1 MIEMKK
7 RHERVLFLAAALF
20 MTAPAAVLAQA
31 KEADQAGTPEK
42 VAGLLSDERLK
53 DAKGDLEAF
62 FGEVEKEGL
71 PSEPF
76 ASKVREGLTKKV
88 EAKKIVKA
96 LHQMRERYRKAHAY
110 MKGAGVAA
118 SVEGLGATADLV
130 GAGIEEKSIKAI
142 LAELKGKDVEAQ
154 KKGAVLMSA
163 CLLQLMGGGMSAAD
177 ALKKTLKAYRSKGIE
192 GLKKEME
199 KSKDQTK
206 SGQAWQL
213 KQGGKPKGGQA
224 GKVIG
229 TPKGGKPHGK

>member
-1 MIEMKK
+1 
-7 RHERVLFLAAALF
+7 
-20 MTAPAAVLAQA
+20 MTAPAAALAQA
-31 KEADQAGTPEK
+31 KEADQAGTPDK

-71 PSEPF
+71 PAEPF
-76 ASKVREGLTKKV
+76 ANKIREGLAKKV

-118 SVEGLGATADLV
+118 SVEGLGAMADLV
-130 GAGIEEKSIKAI
+130 GAGVGEKSIKAI
-142 LAELKGKDVEAQ
+142 LAELKGKDGEAQ
-154 KKGAVLMSA
+154 KKGAVLLGA
-163 CLLQLMGGGMSAAD
+163 FLLQLRDGGMSEAD
-177 ALKKTLKAYRSKGIE
+177 ALKKTLKAYRSKGLA
-192 GLKKEME
+192 GLQKEME
-199 KSKDQTK
+199 KWKTQAKAGS
-206 SGQAWQL
+206 AWQL

-229 TPKGGKPHGK
+229 APKGGKPHGK